1 MDKHIRVTNSVVAFT
16 NGTAARGFGIL
27 RMKAILMSGTGTA
40 GDTRGVV
47 PFGLVLAWVL
57 AVPCLFCLVL
67 FCFFLGLV
75 LVAFLLVLFLF
86 FFSSWRFPF
95 FSGVSRGNFSGDN
108 KAAAADLAGCFVVFF
123 FFFLVVVAVVVVLLL
138 VLGVCAVGVV
148 ARWFLL
154 AFLILDDALAR
165 VCEGLVLATLCLP
178 FGMLLLL
185 SVSSCLGVHRA
196 LNLFTVTK
204 FTV

>member
-16 NGTAARGFGIL
+16 NGTAARGFGIV

-75 LVAFLLVLFLF
+75 LVAFLDLFLF
-86 FFSSWRFPF
+86 FFPSWRFLF

-123 FFFLVVVAVVVVLLL
+123 FFFLVVVAVVVECSGEGEVDL
-138 VLGVCAVGVV
+138 VEEV
-148 ARWFLL
+148 AKV
-154 AFLILDDALAR
+154 AEVDLI
-165 VCEGLVLATLCLP
+165 
-178 FGMLLLL
+178 
-185 SVSSCLGVHRA
+185 
-196 LNLFTVTK
+196 
-204 FTV
+204 